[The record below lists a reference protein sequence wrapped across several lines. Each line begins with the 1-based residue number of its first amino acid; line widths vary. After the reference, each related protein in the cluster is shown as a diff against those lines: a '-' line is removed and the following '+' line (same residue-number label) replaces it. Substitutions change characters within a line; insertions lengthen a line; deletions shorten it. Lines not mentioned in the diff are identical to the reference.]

1 MAEPAVGVPIG
12 LEQVPDLL
20 RTRRVLVTGAASG
33 IGAAVTLAFRQ
44 AGATVVGADLREAQG
59 ITRCDVRSESDV
71 LELFDGP
78 ARDVTDVVHAAGI
91 ADDLPIEDVSL
102 QLWEDI
108 IDTNLTG
115 SFLIGREVARRFAAP
130 GSLTFL
136 ASVAGL
142 YGSDRYTAYC
152 ASKFGVV
159 GLTRSFGHEL
169 APRRIRVNAVCPSGV
184 HTPMSDRSIAGDARR
199 LQQAEATLRAKYD
212 AEVPIG
218 RFAEPDEVAGVCVFL
233 ASPLAAHVTG
243 ATLQVDGAQYA

>member
-1 MAEPAVGVPIG
+1 MAEPAVAAPTA
-12 LEQVPDLL
+12 LERGPHLL
-20 RTRRVLVTGAASG
+20 SSRRVLVTGAASG
-33 IGAAVTLAFRQ
+33 IGAAVVQAFRQ
-44 AGATVVGADLREAQG
+44 VGATVVGADLREAQD
-59 ITRCDVRSESDV
+59 IARCDVRSERDV
-71 LELFDGP
+71 LELFDGA

-91 ADDLPIEDVSL
+91 AADLPIEEVSL
-102 QLWEDI
+102 QLWQDI

-115 SFLIGREVARRFAAP
+115 SFLIGREVARRFTAP
-130 GSLTFL
+130 GSVTFL

-142 YGSDRYTAYC
+142 YGSARYTAYC

-159 GLTRSFGHEL
+159 GLTRSLGREL

-199 LQQAEATLRAKYD
+199 LQQPIATLRETYD

-218 RFAEPDEVAGVCVFL
+218 RYAEPAEVASVCAFL